1 MLRAEPRVT
10 QAEKNGIPWRE
21 EVQRCESDPSFQAR
35 SRRSASVSR
44 ARAELFRCSTTQ
56 AELARLTDA
65 SVAYPEY
72 YLKPFH
78 AYSEGNLNWLAAF
91 EAESATYSMAL
102 RVWPAEVK
110 AGALGWRDAQARLR
124 DSFTGALASYAA
136 EHGAAMLR
144 PGARLLDVGCSVG
157 ISTRALCA
165 AFPAAARV
173 TGLDLSPY
181 MLSVASLRDKAD
193 EGTQA
198 GPKRAWVHGLAE
210 ATRLEGASVELY
222 AASFLFHELPQA
234 ATAAVLAEA
243 YRVLKPG
250 GVFAL
255 TDNNPR
261 SEVIQ
266 KLPPALFT
274 LMKSTE
280 PHSDVRRV
288 GYCSLLA
295 C

>member
-1 MLRAEPRVT
+1 MR
-10 QAEKNGIPWRE
+10 QAE
-21 EVQRCESDPSFQAR
+21 A
-35 SRRSASVSR
+35 
-44 ARAELFRCSTTQ
+44 
-56 AELARLTDA
+56 ARLTDA
-65 SVAYPEY
+65 RVSYPEY

-102 RVWPAEVK
+102 RVWCALALRAARRCALRCVADGLLARSAARRPAEVK

-124 DSFTGALASYAA
+124 DSFTDALRSYAQQ
-136 EHGAAMLR
+136 H
-144 PGARLLDVGCSVG
+144 GARLLQPGAEALDVGCSVG

-165 AFPAAARV
+165 AFPDAKCV

-181 MLSVASLRDKAD
+181 MLSVASLRDQ
-193 EGTQA
+193 GQPVS
-198 GPKRAWVHGLAE
+198 GPERAWVHGLAE
-210 ATRLEGASVELY
+210 ATGLEAASVDLY
-222 AASFLFHELPQA
+222 AASFLFHELPQD

-243 YRVLKPG
+243 FRVLRPG

-255 TDNNPR
+255 TDNNPS

-280 PHSDVRRV
+280 PHSDEYYVLDTEAVMRAAGFQEVVTVPTDPRHRTV
-288 GYCSLLA
+288 LGLKR
-295 C
+295 